1 MINHRYVAT
10 EKGGPEVLEWQEF
23 EPDPPQQGDVAVK
36 VEAAGVLLA
45 DVLWQSGITPV
56 GPKHPFTPGYD
67 VVGVI
72 EEVGPGV
79 SGLERGQRV
88 AAMIQYG
95 GYTEYAILPIEKVVP
110 VPEGVDPKSAAAATT
125 SYLTA
130 YMLVHTEGQLEAGD
144 VLLAHGAGGGT
155 GSAVVEV
162 ANFVGVKVYGTAS
175 KMKSGLVE
183 ARGGIPIDYKTQD
196 FVEVLKDKEPGGV
209 DFVVDPIGGDV
220 PARSLSLLKSGGKL
234 VSTAMLQSF
243 QDNANRLAV
252 PLGVL
257 RLGLWSLTHPGKKA
271 YFWDVANASNKDLA
285 RYRESLTAVFD
296 MLSKGQIKPEIG
308 EVMPLKEAPKA
319 QQMLL
324 DFEVQGK
331 VVLVSG

>member
-1 MINHRYVAT
+1 MINHRHVAT

-36 VEAAGVLLA
+36 VEASGVLLA

-72 EEVGPGV
+72 DEVGPGV

-88 AAMIQYG
+88 AAMIRYG
-95 GYTEYAILPIEKVVP
+95 GYTEYAILPAEKAIRVP
-110 VPEGVDPKSAAAATT
+110 DGVDPKSAAAATT

-130 YMLVHTEGQLEAGD
+130 YMLVHTEGKLKAGN

-162 ANFVGVKVYGTAS
+162 ANLAGVKVYGTAS

-183 ARGGIPIDYKTQD
+183 VKGGVPIDYKTQD

-220 PARSLSLLKSGGKL
+220 TARSLSLLKSGGKL

-252 PLGVL
+252 PLGML
-257 RLGLWSLTHPGKKA
+257 RLMFWSLTNPGKKA
-271 YFWDVANASNKDLA
+271 YFWDVTNASSKDLA
-285 RYRESLTAVFD
+285 GYRTSLTAVFD
-296 MLSKGQIKPEIG
+296 LLSKGQIKPEIG
-308 EVMPLKEAPKA
+308 EVMPLEEAPKA

-324 DFEVQGK
+324 DYKVPGK